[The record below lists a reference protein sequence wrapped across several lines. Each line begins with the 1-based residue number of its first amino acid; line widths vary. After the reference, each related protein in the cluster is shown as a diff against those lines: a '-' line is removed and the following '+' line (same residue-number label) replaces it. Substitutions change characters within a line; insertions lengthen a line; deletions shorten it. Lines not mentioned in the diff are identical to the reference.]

1 MTAREII
8 LSMAREFYRQQDRC
22 EQDLKLSEVSNNIR
36 TYQRVKQL
44 LDGFN
49 TQKSQRSQTSG
60 K

>member
-1 MTAREII
+1 
-8 LSMAREFYRQQDRC
+8 MAREFYRQQDRC